1 MTSDL
6 DQNPTP
12 EWAGPPNEPTTP
24 TAADAATEPPAA
36 TAPVVAT
43 ATPNQPATPGRGRV
57 RRAARPALLIAAFA
71 ATFGFGLG
79 VGRTDLV
86 PGGAA
91 AAASPAPSFSPGN
104 ELALVE
110 EAWDKIHTNYV
121 AADELNDRDLA
132 YAAIDGMTQAVGD
145 TGHTEFMTPE
155 ERAARRSAL
164 QGSYVGIGAEVDT
177 SPDGLPMIVG
187 VFRGSP
193 AAKGGLHAGDIV
205 LTVDGKQTK
214 GETLETTIGWVRGEA
229 GTTVVLT
236 VKAGADGPV
245 RTVSLVRDDV
255 HIEPVSW
262 TMVPGTKTAILRLEQ
277 FSTGAA
283 DRLHTAFEEI
293 TKAGAERLVFD
304 LRGNPGG
311 FVNEAVDVASQFV
324 GSGNVYIE
332 RNAKGQEK
340 ATPVKPG
347 GLATT
352 IPLVVLVD
360 NGTASAAEIVSG
372 AIQDAGRA
380 EVVGTKTFGTGTV
393 LGEFPL
399 ADGSALRIGTVEWLT
414 PKGRVIWHEGIAPD
428 VVVDRPAES
437 SPILP
442 DDVKS
447 MTAAQAAKIADP
459 QLAKA
464 LSLVAA
470 AN

>member
-6 DQNPTP
+6 DQTPTP
-12 EWAGPPNEPTTP
+12 ESAGPPNQPTTP
-24 TAADAATEPPAA
+24 TAADSVAELTAT
-36 TAPVVAT
+36 TAPTYVA
-43 ATPNQPATPGRGRV
+43 AMPGQPATPGRARV

-71 ATFGFGLG
+71 ATFGVGLG

-177 SPDGLPMIVG
+177 APDGLPMIVG

-193 AAKGGLHAGDIV
+193 AEKGGLHAGDIV

-262 TMVPGTKTAILRLEQ
+262 AMVPGTKTAILRLEQ

-283 DRLHTAFEEI
+283 DRLHKALQQI

-311 FVNEAVDVASQFV
+311 FVNEAVDVASEFV
-324 GSGNVYIE
+324 GSGNAYIE
-332 RNAKGQEK
+332 RNAKGEEK
-340 ATPVKPG
+340 ATAVKPG

-380 EVVGTKTFGTGTV
+380 ELVGTKTFGTGTV

-414 PKGRVIWHEGIAPD
+414 PKGRVIWHEGISPD